1 MGLGF
6 RGGRGRRRRGVWC
19 APWAGPAAGH
29 GPWGPPASGF
39 FGPSRQEEREMLQG
53 QIEYMENTLSDLK
66 QRLTELEAERQ
77 QGGEE

>member
-1 MGLGF
+1 
-6 RGGRGRRRRGVWC
+6 
-19 APWAGPAAGH
+19 
-29 GPWGPPASGF
+29 
-39 FGPSRQEEREMLQG
+39 MLQG